1 MGSLSPKRKLNFPL
15 FLLKYYSL
23 LSSIAE
29 TEAEVEPEAEGG
41 LGLEMD
47 LGLGGVGAGAGA
59 GAGVEA
65 GAKADILQQLEA
77 KYSFML
83 FKQQLIAYVEKMY
96 VIIRENLKKELE
108 PLLALCIQAPSTFQ
122 GVIRSGQTLGNDS
135 QFSDWQG
142 IVDSLDTLLNILEK
156 NYVPPSIVQ
165 KIFVQSFSYINVQ
178 LFNSLLQRWDC
189 CSYKNGKYVKTGLAM
204 LELWCRDAKEK
215 VMLYS
220 GLCVL
225 S

>member
-29 TEAEVEPEAEGG
+29 TEAEVEPEAEAG

-59 GAGVEA
+59 GA

-156 NYVPPSIVQ
+156 NY
-165 KIFVQSFSYINVQ
+165 